1 MYKYVLP
8 ESTQSRQCLKEK
20 HCSCLGGSLDGWV
33 LILSNL
39 SLFGTYSVQG
49 GGGEES
55 VSDESGRDE
64 GERKKEE
71 EEEEGAP
78 ATGEERDEV
87 SEVVE
92 EEEEAAEPLALP
104 AADDDAAPTE
114 GETTPSIIEL
124 CQEL

>member
-64 GERKKEE
+64 GEGEKEEEEE

-87 SEVVE
+87 SEVE
-92 EEEEAAEPLALP
+92 EEEEAAEPLALH
-104 AADDDAAPTE
+104 DDAAPTE